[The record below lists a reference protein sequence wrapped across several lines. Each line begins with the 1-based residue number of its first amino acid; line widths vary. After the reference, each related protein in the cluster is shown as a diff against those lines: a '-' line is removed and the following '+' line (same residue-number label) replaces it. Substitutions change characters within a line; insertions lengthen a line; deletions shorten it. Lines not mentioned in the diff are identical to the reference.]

1 MAGALDETTVD
12 PVLLQIIGGEL
23 DSIAK
28 EMAHKLIRSSYSV
41 VIRESEDMGCALLN
55 TRFEEIAESDNTPFH
70 VGSLVAY
77 TRGMMQ
83 TISDREIEL
92 RPGDVLLHN
101 HPYLGASHSLDIG
114 VIAPVFWDDQL
125 VGFSANTAHH
135 LDIGGA
141 QPGGA
146 IDLFDM
152 YSEGRIFNA
161 NFLYREGRR
170 EDNLWNFFADNNR
183 APREVIGDLACQVAS
198 AQHGVRR
205 LTELIARHGWPTV
218 RLYSEALIDYSERM
232 LRAEIEKIP
241 DGEYHAEGWLD
252 DDGVTRDLPQ
262 RIGVKVVIAGSDVTV
277 DLSESPPQRQNA
289 LNTPYGGSTCVGVY
303 SLFRTLLLDTFLS
316 EKYIPANSGGFRPIT
331 VIAPEGT
338 IFNPR
343 FPAATQIRF
352 NPINRVADLIL
363 QALAPVIPDRATAGN
378 SAQLNG
384 MYMSGVYPDGSY
396 WITIEVDEGSYGGR
410 PGKDGM
416 DAVDCLSA
424 NIRNQPIE
432 DLELHLPFRFYRY
445 ELIEQEFGHG
455 RWRGGTSAVR
465 EYEFLTPAQVT
476 TESERHADIDP
487 PPGVFGGTS
496 GRPGRF
502 WHVRGDG
509 SRQRLYSKV
518 NAHSFAAGDRLLI
531 EGVTSGGYGDP
542 LERDAARVLED
553 LLDELISCEQAQQI
567 YGVVVCDGVV
577 DEGATQ
583 EQRKRLRASRVA
595 DAEKD
600 RPR

>member
-1 MAGALDETTVD
+1 MSTTID

-28 EMAHKLIRSSYSV
+28 EMAHQLIRSSYSV
-41 VIRESEDMGCALLN
+41 LIRESEDMGCALLN
-55 TRFEEIAESDNTPFH
+55 TRGEEIAESDNTPFH

-77 TRGMMQ
+77 TRGALQ
-83 TISDREIEL
+83 TIEERGIVLE
-92 RPGDVLLHN
+92 PGDVLIHN

-114 VIAPVFWDDQL
+114 VIAPVFSDGEL
-125 VGFSANTAHH
+125 VAFSANTAHH

-141 QPGGA
+141 QPGGT

-152 YSEGRIFNA
+152 YAEGRIFNA
-161 NFLYREGRR
+161 NFLYKAGVRD
-170 EDNLWNFFADNNR
+170 DNLWNFFTDNNR
-183 APREVIGDLACQVAS
+183 APRQVMGDLSCQVAA

-205 LTELIARHGWPTV
+205 LLELVAKHGWETIET
-218 RLYSEALIDYSERM
+218 YSEALIDYSERM

-241 DGEYHAEGWLD
+241 DGTYEAEGWLD
-252 DDGVTRDLPQ
+252 DDGVHRDVPE
-262 RIGVKVVIAGSDVTV
+262 RIGVKVIVAGSEVTV
-277 DLSESPPQRQNA
+277 DLTDSPPQRPNA

-316 EKYIPANSGGFRPIT
+316 DKYIPANSGGFRPIT

-363 QALAPVIPDRATAGN
+363 QALAPAMPERATAGH

-384 MYMSGVYPDGSY
+384 MYMSGSYPDGSY

-432 DLELHLPFRFYRY
+432 DLELHLPFRFHRY

-455 RWRGGTSAVR
+455 RYRGGTSAVR
-465 EYEFLTPAQVT
+465 DYAFLTPAQVT
-476 TESERHADIDP
+476 TESERHADVDP
-487 PPGVFGGTS
+487 PPGVFGGTP

-502 WHVRGDG
+502 WHLHEDG
-509 SRQRLYSKV
+509 TRERLYSKV
-518 NAHSFAAGDRLLI
+518 NAHAFAAGERLVI

-542 LERDAARVLED
+542 LERDPALVVDNA
-553 LLDELISCEQAQQI
+553 LDELISFAQAREI
-567 YGVVVCDGVV
+567 YGVVADGREV
-577 DEGATQ
+577 DARATTA
-583 EQRKRLRASRVA
+583 LRERMRSAGHTNT
-595 DAEKD
+595 KG
-600 RPR
+600 

>member
-1 MAGALDETTVD
+1 MSTTVD

-28 EMAHKLIRSSYSV
+28 EMAHQLIRSSYSV
-41 VIRESEDMGCALLN
+41 LIRESEDMGCALLN
-55 TRFEEIAESDNTPFH
+55 TRGEEIAESDNTPFH

-77 TRGMMQ
+77 TRGALQ
-83 TISDREIEL
+83 TLAERGVEL
-92 RPGDVLLHN
+92 GPGDVLIHN
-101 HPYLGASHSLDIG
+101 HPYRGASHSLDIG
-114 VIAPVFWDDQL
+114 VIAPVFWEGEL
-125 VGFSANTAHH
+125 IAFSANTAHH

-141 QPGGA
+141 QPGGT

-152 YSEGRIFNA
+152 YAEGRIFDA
-161 NFLYREGRR
+161 NFLYRGGVRDE
-170 EDNLWNFFADNNR
+170 NLWSFFEGNNR
-183 APREVIGDLACQVAS
+183 APRQVMGDLSCQVAA

-205 LTELIARHGWPTV
+205 LLELVAKHGWATIE
-218 RLYSEALIDYSERM
+218 RYSEALIDYSERM

-241 DGEYHAEGWLD
+241 DGTYEAEGWLD
-252 DDGVTRDLPQ
+252 DDGVHRDRPE
-262 RIGVKVVIAGSDVTV
+262 RINVKVIVEGSGVTV
-277 DLSESPPQRQNA
+277 DLTESPPQRPNA

-303 SLFRTLLLDTFLS
+303 SLFRTLLLDTFVS
-316 EKYIPANSGGFRPIT
+316 DSYIPANSGGFRPIT

-363 QALAPVIPDRATAGN
+363 QALAPALPEKATAGH

-384 MYMSGVYPDGSY
+384 MYMSGTYPDGSY

-432 DLELHLPFRFYRY
+432 DLELHLPFRFHRY
-445 ELIEQEFGHG
+445 ELIEREFGHG
-455 RWRGGTSAVR
+455 EFRGGTSAVR
-465 EYEFLTPAQVT
+465 DYAFLTPAQVT

-487 PPGVFGGTS
+487 PPGVFGGTP

-502 WHVRGDG
+502 WHVRPDG
-509 SRQRLYSKV
+509 SRERLYSKV
-518 NAHSFAAGDRLLI
+518 NAHAFAAGDRLVI

-542 LERDAARVLED
+542 LDRDPARVAADVLDGLISPEQARDVYGVTVAAGGGPDLPATAARRE
-553 LLDELISCEQAQQI
+553 A
-567 YGVVVCDGVV
+567 
-577 DEGATQ
+577 
-583 EQRKRLRASRVA
+583 LRSGPDAHQPESRG
-595 DAEKD
+595 
-600 RPR
+600 

>member
-1 MAGALDETTVD
+1 MTTPEQTVD

-28 EMAHKLIRSSYSV
+28 EMAHQLIRSSYSV
-41 VIRESEDMGCALLN
+41 LIRESEDMGCALLN
-55 TRFEEIAESDNTPFH
+55 TRYEEIAESDNTPFH

-77 TRGMMQ
+77 TKGMMQ
-83 TISDREIEL
+83 TVAEREIEL
-92 RPGDVLLHN
+92 RPGDVLAHN

-114 VIAPVFWDDQL
+114 VIAPIFWEGEL
-125 VGFSANTAHH
+125 VAFSANTAHH

-141 QPGGA
+141 QPGGT

-152 YSEGRIFNA
+152 YAEGRIFNA
-161 NFLYREGRR
+161 TFLVREGRR
-170 EDNLWNFFADNNR
+170 DENMWRFFTDNNR
-183 APREVIGDLACQVAS
+183 APRQVIGDLECQVA
-198 AQHGVRR
+198 AARHGVRR
-205 LTELIARHGWPTV
+205 FEQLMAKHGSETV

-241 DGEYHAEGWLD
+241 DGEYRAEGWLD
-252 DDGVTRDLPQ
+252 DDGVTRDVPE
-262 RIGVKVVIAGSDVTV
+262 RIGVKVLISGSEVTV
-277 DLSESPPQRQNA
+277 DLSESPPQRPNA

-338 IFNPR
+338 IFNPK

-432 DLELHLPFRFYRY
+432 DIEMHLPFRFHRY
-445 ELIEQEFGHG
+445 ELIEREFGHG

-465 EYEFLTPAQVT
+465 DYAFLTPAQVT

-487 PPGVFGGTS
+487 PPGVFGGTP

-502 WHVRGDG
+502 WHLHADG
-509 SRQRLYSKV
+509 TRERLYSKV
-518 NAHSFAAGDRLLI
+518 NAHRFAEGDRLVI
-531 EGVTSGGYGDP
+531 EGVTSGGYGNP
-542 LERDAARVLED
+542 LEREPVRVLHD
-553 LLDELISCEQAQQI
+553 YLDDLISSEQAEEI
-567 YGVVVCDGVV
+567 YGVLIRDGEI
-577 DEGATQ
+577 DEEATRSRR
-583 EQRKRLRASRVA
+583 ERLHAAKAQPER
-595 DAEKD
+595 
-600 RPR
+600 